1 MKVYHTHMSRYLV
14 CQYKEDVLND
24 VFVVSNIT
32 INPSLMDLKYMW
44 YYRNREYKNHTLILS
59 KGLDILLL
67 HPNLKWVYSKI
78 L

>member
-1 MKVYHTHMSRYLV
+1 MSRYLV

-32 INPSLMDLKYMW
+32 IKHSLTDPEYIS
-44 YYRNREYKNHTLILS
+44 YYRNPKYKNRTLILS
-59 KGLDILLL
+59 KGLDTLLL
-67 HPNLKWVYSKI
+67 HPNLKWVYSRI